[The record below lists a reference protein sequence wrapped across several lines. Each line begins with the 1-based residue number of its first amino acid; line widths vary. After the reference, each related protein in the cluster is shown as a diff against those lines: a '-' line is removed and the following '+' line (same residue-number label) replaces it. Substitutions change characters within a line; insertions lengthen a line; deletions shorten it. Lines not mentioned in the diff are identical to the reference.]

1 MILATWYRNA
11 DESKRLQCF
20 FVLFPIKPMPI
31 NLFDANFYRSANSD
45 LNGLSD
51 NQAWSH
57 FKNYGLEN
65 GLEFSSLVDLDFY
78 RASNSDVADLNHRQ
92 AYEHLANYG
101 VSQGRKFSSLVDLN
115 FYQESNSELA
125 DLDYQELFEDLKNRG
140 IAAGDSFSPFFNIDY
155 YLADNPDVAQT
166 FGNSYKKA
174 FDNLVIEGLNS
185 GNSFSPAFDAEFY
198 RNAYTDLAVSSLDNK
213 QLLEHFVL
221 NGLNEGR
228 ASAPGFDVKYY
239 LDSNPQLNNSVF
251 TYSDAYE
258 HFVTSGLSDGLD
270 ASRFIEVDYAG
281 NSLENSR
288 EIALAEGEIV
298 FRDSVGNFDPEGFY
312 SLSLNNPNSNIE
324 ITVNGLSADVDVE
337 LLNGSGEIVSRAA
350 SNSNINESLN
360 INNLEAGAYYVRV
373 FQGIEE
379 SNSNYNLSLSVTPID
394 TQSNTIV
401 LNESSPVPASS
412 TSATPESAALPPTI
426 NPLIEEVVALTNSYR
441 AQHGLQPL
449 TLNIDLSESAQI
461 HSEDM
466 ALSDFFS
473 HTGSNGTRV
482 SDRTKSAGYQSS
494 YVGENIAAGYITAEE
509 VVRGWMNSPSHRE
522 NILNPNYKEVGIGYH
537 YLANDTGEINYNTY
551 WTQDFGAIVS
561 I

>member
-1 MILATWYRNA
+1 
-11 DESKRLQCF
+11 
-20 FVLFPIKPMPI
+20 MPT

-78 RASNSDVADLNHRQ
+78 RASNSDVADLNNRL

-125 DLDYQELFEDLKNRG
+125 DLNYQELFEDLKNRG
-140 IAAGDSFSPFFNIDY
+140 IAEGDSFSPFFNIDY
-155 YLADNPDVAQT
+155 YLADNPDVTQA
-166 FGNSYKKA
+166 FSNSYKKA

-185 GNSFSPAFDAEFY
+185 GDSFSPAFDAQFY
-198 RNAYTDLAVSSLDNK
+198 KNAHTDLAAGSLDNK

-239 LDSNPQLNNSVF
+239 LDNNSELKNSGF

-258 HFVTSGLSDGLD
+258 HFVSSGLSNGLD
-270 ASRFIEVDYAG
+270 ASGFIESDYAG
-281 NSLENSR
+281 NSLESAR
-288 EIALAEGEIV
+288 AIAASKDEIV
-298 FRDSVGNFDPEGFY
+298 FRDSIGSFDKDDFY
-312 SLSLNNPNSNIE
+312 SLSLNHPNSNLE

-337 LLNGSGEIVSRAA
+337 LLNSSGDIVSRAA
-350 SNSNINESLN
+350 NNSNIDESLS
-360 INNLEAGAYYVRV
+360 INNLETGAYYIRV
-373 FQGIEE
+373 FQEIKE

-394 TQSNTIV
+394 TESSTIV
-401 LNESSPVPASS
+401 LNESLPDPATP
-412 TSATPESAALPPTI
+412 TSATPQSADSFPTI
-426 NPLIEEVVALTNSYR
+426 NPLIEEVVVLTNSYR
-441 AQHGLQPL
+441 TQHDLQPL
-449 TLNIDLSESAQI
+449 TLNIDLSESAQV

-466 ALSDFFS
+466 ALGDFFS

-482 SDRTKSAGYQSS
+482 SDRTTSAGYQSS

-522 NILNPNYKEVGIGYH
+522 NILNANYQEIGVGYH

-551 WTQDFGAIVS
+551 WTQDFGAIV
-561 I
+561 

>member
-20 FVLFPIKPMPI
+20 FVLFPNKPMPT

-78 RASNSDVADLNHRQ
+78 RASNSDVADLNNRQ
-92 AYEHLANYG
+92 AYEHLTNYG

-125 DLDYQELFEDLKNRG
+125 GLNSEELFEDLKNRG
-140 IAAGDSFSPFFNIDY
+140 IAAGDSFSPFVNVSY
-155 YLADNPDVAQT
+155 YLADNPDVAQA

-185 GNSFSPAFDAEFY
+185 GDSFSPAFDAQFY
-198 RNAYTDLAVSSLDNK
+198 QNAHSDLAAISLDNE

-239 LDSNPQLNNSVF
+239 LDNNPELNDLDL

-258 HFVTSGLSDGLD
+258 HFVTTGLSNGLD
-270 ASRFIEVDYAG
+270 ASDFIETDYAG
-281 NSLENSR
+281 NNLETARAVALNS
-288 EIALAEGEIV
+288 GEIV
-298 FRDSVGNFDPEGFY
+298 FRDSVGNSDPNDFY
-312 SLSLNNPNSNIE
+312 SLSLNNPNSNLELTI
-324 ITVNGLSADVDVE
+324 NGLSASVDVE

-350 SNSNINESLN
+350 NNSNINESLS

-379 SNSNYNLSLSVTPID
+379 SNSNYNLSLSVTSID
-394 TQSNTIV
+394 TESDTIV
-401 LNESSPVPASS
+401 LNESAPVPASAIS
-412 TSATPESAALPPTI
+412 PIPESIPAPTI
-426 NPLIEEVVALTNSYR
+426 VNPLIEEVVVLTNSYR
-441 AQHGLQPL
+441 SQYGLQPL
-449 TLNIDLSESAQI
+449 TLNIDLSESAQV

-466 ALSDFFS
+466 ALGDFFS

-482 SDRTKSAGYQSS
+482 SDRTTLAGYESS

-509 VVRGWMNSPSHRE
+509 VVRGWMNSPGHRE
-522 NILNPNYKEVGIGYH
+522 NILNANYTEMGVGYH
-537 YLANDTGEINYNTY
+537 YLAADTGEINYNTY
-551 WTQDFGAIVS
+551 WTQDFGTIV
-561 I
+561 